1 MKLSA
6 RITAYA
12 FLVLTSAFWGSNAV
26 VARGLLDTLS
36 PATLALLRW
45 GIAVLALV
53 PFVYKEWASIM
64 RALTTQWRLMLLL
77 ALLGFAPNAY
87 LSYLGLRG
95 TTAIFMG
102 LVNSIVPVLV
112 VLIMALWK
120 RRIPQRHESIG
131 LTLSFIGVFVVL
143 TRGNFSHLLQLRIS
157 GFEIIVLAGLAIWA
171 FYTVLLLYRPTYLSL
186 PAFVFLAGVFGL
198 FLITPAVI
206 FDWAQ
211 HGIPHLTLREF
222 ALASYIALVPTLL
235 AMMLFGYAVAKVGP
249 VQSGI
254 FTHLI
259 PLFSAL
265 FAVLFIHERLYFFHM
280 IAFVLIVGGAVLCC
294 IKPDVMLSS
303 ESASSR

>member
-1 MKLSA
+1 MKPSA

-26 VARGLLDTLS
+26 VARGLLNTMS
-36 PATLALLRW
+36 PATLALFRW
-45 GIAVLALV
+45 GVAVLVLV
-53 PFVYKEWASIM
+53 PFVYRERAQIM

-102 LVNSIVPVLV
+102 LVNSIVPVMV

-120 RRIPQRHESIG
+120 KRIPQRHEIIG
-131 LTLSFIGVFVVL
+131 LFLSFTGVFVVL
-143 TRGNFSHLLQLRIS
+143 TRGQLSNLLHLHIS
-157 GFEIIVLAGLAIWA
+157 GFELIVLAGLMVWA
-171 FYTVLLLYRPTYLSL
+171 VYTVLLLYRPMYLSL
-186 PAFVFLAGVFGL
+186 TAFVFLAGVLGL
-198 FLITPAVI
+198 FLIAPAVI
-206 FDWAQ
+206 VDWMQ
-211 HGIPHLTLREF
+211 HGIPHLTPREMV
-222 ALASYIALVPTLL
+222 LASYIALAPTLL
-235 AMMLFGYAVAKVGP
+235 AMLLFGYAVAKVGP

-265 FAVLFIHERLYFFHM
+265 FAVIFINERLHFFHGV
-280 IAFVLIVGGAVLCC
+280 AFVLIVGGAILCC
-294 IKPDVMLSS
+294 LKPDAMLSS
-303 ESASSR
+303 EVDSR

>member
-1 MKLSA
+1 MKPSA

-26 VARGLLDTLS
+26 VARGLLNTMS
-36 PATLALLRW
+36 PATLALFRW
-45 GIAVLALV
+45 GVAVLVLV
-53 PFVYKEWASIM
+53 PFVYKEQAAIM

-95 TTAIFMG
+95 STAIFMG
-102 LVNSIVPVLV
+102 IVNSIVPVMV

-120 RRIPQRHESIG
+120 RRIPQRHEGIG
-131 LTLSFIGVFVVL
+131 LALSFIGVFVVL
-143 TRGNFSHLLQLRIS
+143 TRGDFSHLLQLRIS
-157 GFEIIVLAGLAIWA
+157 GFEIIVLAGLMVWA
-171 FYTVLLLYRPTYLSL
+171 VYTVLLLYRPVYLSL
-186 PAFVFLAGVFGL
+186 TAFVFLAGVLGL
-198 FLITPAVI
+198 FLIAPAVI

-211 HGIPHLTLREF
+211 NGIPRLSLREI

-235 AMMLFGYAVAKVGP
+235 AMLLFGYAVAKVGP
-249 VQSGI
+249 VHSGI

-265 FAVLFIHERLYFFHM
+265 FAVLFIHERLHFFHAV
-280 IAFVLIVGGAVLCC
+280 AFVLIGGGAILCC
-294 IKPDVMLSS
+294 IKPDTMLSS
-303 ESASSR
+303 DSTSSR